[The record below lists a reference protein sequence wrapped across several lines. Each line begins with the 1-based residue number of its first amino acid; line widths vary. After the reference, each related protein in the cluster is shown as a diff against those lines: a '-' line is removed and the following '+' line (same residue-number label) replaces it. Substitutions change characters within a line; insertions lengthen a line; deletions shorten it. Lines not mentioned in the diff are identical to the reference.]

1 MQLRVLAAALAVAL
15 GLACHPG
22 PIVDTGPKPPDTGGT
37 IAGIVRAS
45 GSNSPLSGR
54 KVTVTN
60 VATGRRYEVST
71 ATNGGY
77 TVQVPEGTYRIEVE
91 LRSHETL
98 ASAPEQTHV
107 NRSDLDAGRDFAI
120 ALGSQ
125 P

>member
-1 MQLRVLAAALAVAL
+1 MQLRVMAAALAVAL

-37 IAGIVRAS
+37 ISGIVRAS
-45 GSNSPLSGR
+45 AGNTPLSGR

-77 TVQVPEGTYRIEVE
+77 TVQVPKGTYRIEVE

-98 ASAPEQTHV
+98 ASAPAQTEV
-107 NRSDLDAGRDFAI
+107 NRGDLDAGRDFAV
-120 ALGSQ
+120 ALDAQ